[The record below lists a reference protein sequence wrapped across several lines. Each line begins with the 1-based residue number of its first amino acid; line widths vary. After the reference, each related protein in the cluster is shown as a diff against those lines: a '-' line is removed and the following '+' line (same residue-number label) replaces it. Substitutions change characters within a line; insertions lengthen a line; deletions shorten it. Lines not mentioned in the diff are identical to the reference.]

1 MTDSSSAPVSANDS
15 GDEDDRFFESVK
27 PVLESL
33 ESIRL
38 EKRAIYLYRRK
49 WGTIAAIVGM
59 PVTGFIDHWLLLLQS
74 HSDDQF
80 TGLTFGFLAMIYAWV
95 SKPKRDYRRAYKQD
109 MLPRIA
115 RLFGDFIYEAKGRI
129 PMAAMM
135 PSKIVPQH
143 DKYESEDYFKGHYK
157 GAEICFSEINL
168 KQRRRSDKRTYY
180 VSVFKG
186 LAVTIGMKPNKF
198 FGHTIMI
205 KDSSSLGEWFKEKNT
220 GLKRANLVDPQ
231 FEKMFDVYTNDQVEA
246 RYLIDPVMIE
256 KMKKLSELYET
267 KGLSAAFY
275 DSRLLILMK
284 SNKNYFEPAS
294 IHVKATDEQTL
305 LRMKRE
311 VGQIMTLVD
320 YLALYSAEDAHKQ
333 VS

>member
-1 MTDSSSAPVSANDS
+1 M
-15 GDEDDRFFESVK
+15 
-27 PVLESL
+27 
-33 ESIRL
+33 
-38 EKRAIYLYRRK
+38 
-49 WGTIAAIVGM
+49 
-59 PVTGFIDHWLLLLQS
+59 
-74 HSDDQF
+74 
-80 TGLTFGFLAMIYAWV
+80 GL
-95 SKPKRDYRRAYKQD
+95 
-109 MLPRIA
+109 
-115 RLFGDFIYEAKGRI
+115 
-129 PMAAMM
+129 
-135 PSKIVPQH
+135 
-143 DKYESEDYFKGHYK
+143 
-157 GAEICFSEINL
+157 C
-168 KQRRRSDKRTYY
+168 
-180 VSVFKG
+180 
-186 LAVTIGMKPNKF
+186 
-198 FGHTIMI
+198 
-205 KDSSSLGEWFKEKNT
+205 
-220 GLKRANLVDPQ
+220 
-231 FEKMFDVYTNDQVEA
+231 EA